1 MKITIQS
8 FNNEWQ
14 YTFEDADEDVVESGF
29 RGTFTACAGRCLELV
44 CAEKQDTKQAMEAK
58 K

>member
-14 YTFEDADEDVVESGF
+14 YTFEDVDEDIVESGF
-29 RGTFTACAGRCLELV
+29 RGTFASCAGRCLELV
-44 CAEKQDTKQAMEAK
+44 CAEENDAKQAMEAK
-58 K
+58 